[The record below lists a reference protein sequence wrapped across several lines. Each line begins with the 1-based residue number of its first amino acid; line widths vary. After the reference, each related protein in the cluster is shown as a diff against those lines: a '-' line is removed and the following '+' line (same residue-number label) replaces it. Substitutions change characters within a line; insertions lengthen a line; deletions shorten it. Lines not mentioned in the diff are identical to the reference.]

1 MITVTH
7 HACERFAERVEQ
19 CSIGAAR
26 DRILGSARAIEA
38 AAAFGCAIVKLGGGA
53 RLILEGL
60 TVVTVYERHARPR
73 QCRAPRHLRGAD

>member
-1 MITVTH
+1 VITVTH
-7 HACERFAERVEQ
+7 HACERFVERVAA
-19 CSIGAAR
+19 CSIDDAR
-26 DRILGSARAIEA
+26 DRILGSSRAIET

-73 QCRAPRHLRGAD
+73 QCRAPRHSGGAD